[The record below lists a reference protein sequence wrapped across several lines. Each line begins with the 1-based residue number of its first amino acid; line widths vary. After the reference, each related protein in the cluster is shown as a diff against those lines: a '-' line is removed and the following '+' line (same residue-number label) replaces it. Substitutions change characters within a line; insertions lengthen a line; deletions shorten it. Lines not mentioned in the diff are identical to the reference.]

1 MTLHEFFAAPDKRLH
16 LKLGTALAVGMLADL
31 LLAIYVS
38 GPLALAVGAVGMG
51 WSLERYQ
58 AIRRE
63 GVANYSDMLASA
75 LPGLLLAAAWQGAG
89 A

>member
-1 MTLHEFFAAPDKRLH
+1 MRQSNPSSRPARRSP
-16 LKLGTALAVGMLADL
+16 DL

-75 LPGLLLAAAWQGAG
+75 LPGLLLAAAWQGAIMAG
-89 A
+89 VLPA